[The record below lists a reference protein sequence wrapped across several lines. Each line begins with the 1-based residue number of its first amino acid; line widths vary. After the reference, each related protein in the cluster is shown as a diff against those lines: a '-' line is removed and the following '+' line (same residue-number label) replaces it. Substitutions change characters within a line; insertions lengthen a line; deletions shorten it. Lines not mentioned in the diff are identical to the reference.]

1 LMETHDGLVILS
13 TNRRANID
21 PAFIRLLRHVVEFP
35 KPGPVERRH
44 LWRVM
49 LTALGIAS
57 EPLPTTVDR
66 LAETHDLSPAQ
77 IKGAALSAHYTAL
90 AAGRAIAAADLEEG
104 AGREMTKEG
113 RAAPPNT
120 ETLPRRARSNL
131 NG

>member
-1 LMETHDGLVILS
+1 DAFFARRTEVKDSNDRHANADTNHLLQLMETHDGLVILS

-21 PAFIRLLRHVVEFP
+21 PAFIRRLRHVVEFP

-57 EPLPTTVDR
+57 EPLATTVDR

-90 AAGRAIAAADLEEG
+90 AAGRAIA
-104 AGREMTKEG
+104 
-113 RAAPPNT
+113 
-120 ETLPRRARSNL
+120 
-131 NG
+131 